1 MKKWCF
7 NKSEVFL
14 VNNTRLLDK
23 INLTKI
29 KLTLKKIIAS
39 KEEEN
44 NINNLLWN
52 LDFLYN
58 NHINDRNQLLSFL
71 ERIEFLEKSIFN
83 INSRELYQNI
93 SEYVGVLNSGLI
105 ASELY
110 LNNINENNFDKVV
123 NTRSKIE
130 EKRLQFIKSDRRSFK
145 NAW

>member
-7 NKSEVFL
+7 NKSEDFL

-23 INLTKI
+23 ITLTKL

-145 NAW
+145 NAR

>member
-145 NAW
+145 NA